1 MVYWL
6 TTLGISADIAKNIVD
21 VINAGLTVTTILSL
35 FSTVG
40 LGAGLI
46 ATLKVIFKKKGAAAA
61 IT

>member
-46 ATLKVIFKKKGAAAA
+46 ATLKGIFKKKGAAAA